1 MVAARQQ
8 RLVQAAG
15 TVVLRPGDSEPEV
28 LLVHR
33 KRYDDWSLPK
43 GKLNPGE
50 YLAECAVRETLEET
64 AVAVRLGVPLNQVSY
79 EIGDGLK
86 SVSFWVAEAIRDFG
100 HRPNEE
106 VDKIRWLPASK
117 AVSKVSYPEDPLI
130 IKQAVS
136 MPATT
141 PFVIV
146 RHGKAIARGDW
157 SAADP
162 IRPLADR
169 GHHQSRLLIDLF
181 HAYGVRK
188 LASSTSTRCIQTFE
202 PYARVEDI
210 RIEGWATLSEE
221 DAETEPAQV
230 TALMERLVHNTARS
244 GTPLAVCGHRPVLP
258 LMLEAAGISP
268 RPLRPS
274 AVMVAHLAADGSTVA
289 LEHHRPLL

>member
-1 MVAARQQ
+1 MATVRPQ
-8 RLVQAAG
+8 RLIQAAG
-15 TVVLRPGDSEPEV
+15 TVVLRPGASEPEV

-64 AVAVRLGVPLNQVSY
+64 SVAVRLGVPLDLVSY
-79 EIGDGLK
+79 EVGDGLK
-86 SVSFWVAEAIRDFG
+86 SVSFWVAEAVRDDG
-100 HRPNEE
+100 HRPNDE
-106 VDKIRWLPASK
+106 VDKIRWLPVSK
-117 AVSKVSYPEDPLI
+117 AVSKVSYPEDPLVI
-130 IKQAVS
+130 RQAIA

-141 PFVIV
+141 PFLIA
-146 RHGKAIARGDW
+146 RHGKAVPRGDW

-162 IRPLADR
+162 IRPLAER
-169 GHHQSRLLIDLF
+169 GHHQSKLLIDLF

-188 LASSTSTRCIQTFE
+188 LASSTSTRCIQTLE
-202 PYARVEDI
+202 PYARAEDI

-221 DAETEPAQV
+221 DAEQEPAQV
-230 TALMERLVHNTARS
+230 TALMERLVQHTARS
-244 GTPLAVCGHRPVLP
+244 GTPFAVCGHRPVLP
-258 LMLEAAGISP
+258 LMLEAAGISA